1 MRSIRTEWL
10 LSSTRL
16 EIKGL
21 SMLTISLLNMA
32 CDGMT
37 TGEPTR
43 HRCSMYEIYLQFL
56 LLYRIAVN
64 DVDAFCCKRPGHRL
78 SKRNAKLASFL
89 AAANTRA
96 CTHTNRDK
104 RGQMK
109 INISLHFNQNCG
121 KPRPFFFLRWPS
133 DVPRAWEY
141 LAKWQRRW
149 WQTL

>member
-1 MRSIRTEWL
+1 
-10 LSSTRL
+10 
-16 EIKGL
+16 
-21 SMLTISLLNMA
+21 
-32 CDGMT
+32 MT
-37 TGEPTR
+37 TGELTQ

-121 KPRPFFFLRWPS
+121 KPSPLFFCVDRLMCQEHGNIWQNGS
-133 DVPRAWEY
+133 VDGGKHYNLDKVPVNFQTPTLETFN
-141 LAKWQRRW
+141 KIRRSI
-149 WQTL
+149 